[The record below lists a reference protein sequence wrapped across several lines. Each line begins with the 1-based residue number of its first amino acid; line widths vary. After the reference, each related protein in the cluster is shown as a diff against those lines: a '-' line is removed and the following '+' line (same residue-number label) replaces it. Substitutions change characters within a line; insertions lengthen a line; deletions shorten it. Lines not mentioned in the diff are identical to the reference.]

1 MSDMLVIENFIN
13 GEFVPTKSHI
23 DSFDPS
29 TGSVWAKVPDS
40 DETDVN
46 KAVDAAKKAF
56 LKWSSTPVQERSRIM
71 IKIAD
76 RLESQLQSFAE
87 QESCDQGKPIWLAK
101 AVDIPRAVHNLR
113 TFATSILHDTNKSS
127 VMDGI
132 DAFNYT
138 IKQPVGVAG
147 LISPWNLPL
156 YLLTF
161 KLAPAI
167 AAGNT
172 VVAKP
177 SEMTSVTAWMLAKI
191 FNECG
196 LPPGVVN
203 LVFGVGPKA
212 GEAIVKHPDIPLLSF
227 TGGTATAKR
236 LRASAAPFCKK
247 LSLELGGK
255 NPAVIF
261 NDADL
266 DKCIPTTVRSSFIN
280 QGEIC
285 LCTSRIYVQR
295 ELYPRFLERFSEET
309 RKQVVG
315 DPKDDK
321 SILGALI
328 SKEHLA
334 KVKGYV
340 QVAEK
345 EGATILCGKEDM
357 NLQDKNKQGYFMR
370 PTIVTDVS
378 DDSRLIKEE
387 IFGPVT
393 CVMPF
398 DNEEEV
404 IERANNVQY
413 GLCATVW
420 TTNVSVL
427 HRVSRALQVIYLT
440 MSSMYGLS
448 VWTTNVSVLHRV
460 SRALQVIY
468 LTIPVWSVCDCLD
481 DKCFSNILNNVQY
494 GLCATVWTTNASVS
508 HRVSRAL
515 QVGTVWANCWL
526 VRDLNMPFGG
536 MKDSGIG
543 REGTT
548 DSMEFFMEQ
557 KNVCVKL

>member
-1 MSDMLVIENFIN
+1 MCV
-13 GEFVPTKSHI
+13 
-23 DSFDPS
+23 
-29 TGSVWAKVPDS
+29 
-40 DETDVN
+40 
-46 KAVDAAKKAF
+46 
-56 LKWSSTPVQERSRIM
+56 
-71 IKIAD
+71 
-76 RLESQLQSFAE
+76 LQ
-87 QESCDQGKPIWLAK
+87 
-101 AVDIPRAVHNLR
+101 
-113 TFATSILHDTNKSS
+113 
-127 VMDGI
+127 
-132 DAFNYT
+132 
-138 IKQPVGVAG
+138 
-147 LISPWNLPL
+147 
-156 YLLTF
+156 
-161 KLAPAI
+161 
-167 AAGNT
+167 
-172 VVAKP
+172 
-177 SEMTSVTAWMLAKI
+177 
-191 FNECG
+191 
-196 LPPGVVN
+196 
-203 LVFGVGPKA
+203 
-212 GEAIVKHPDIPLLSF
+212 
-227 TGGTATAKR
+227 
-236 LRASAAPFCKK
+236 
-247 LSLELGGK
+247 LGGK

-309 RKQVVG
+309 RKLVVG

-340 QVAEK
+340 EVAEK

-357 NLQDKNKQGYFMR
+357 NLHDKNKQGYFMR

-378 DDSRLIKEE
+378 DESRLIKEE

-398 DNEEEV
+398 DTEEEV
-404 IERANNVQY
+404 IQRANNVQY
-413 GLCATVW
+413 GLCAT
-420 TTNVSVL
+420 L
-427 HRVSRALQVIYLT
+427 
-440 MSSMYGLS
+440 
-448 VWTTNVSVLHRV
+448 
-460 SRALQVIY
+460 
-468 LTIPVWSVCDCLD
+468 
-481 DKCFSNILNNVQY
+481 
-494 GLCATVWTTNASVS
+494 WTTNASVL

-557 KNVCVKL
+557 KTVCVKL